1 MDSNF
6 IKNENIYM
14 AKKDKENFER
24 IYHDGLEDRLDIQ
37 NIQLHHDKSRRK
49 KLFLTK
55 NDPGHRN
62 RLARDRLRLK
72 LIDQRNNL

>member
-1 MDSNF
+1 MN
-6 IKNENIYM
+6 INLVEKKNIDI
-14 AKKDKENFER
+14 AKKDKKNFER
-24 IYHDGLEDRLDIQ
+24 IYNDGLEDRLDIQ
-37 NIQLHHDKSRRK
+37 NIQLHHNKSRRK

-72 LIDQRNNL
+72 LID